1 MYCFKAKRNALSSQL
16 FLSSNLTVGS
26 SVSVQAGAFVS
37 AVAVVARAAVLAGFG
52 IALVDVVLAVVA
64 RESRRAQAREGVDAI
79 HARAAIEAGAAGR
92 KCWRSL
98 RVRKGCVKCTCMKA
112 FLILEKVG
120 PFVGVQILQEKRK
133 KLAFCLDNRTL

>member
-1 MYCFKAKRNALSSQL
+1 MYCFKAKRNALSSQH

-98 RVRKGCVKCTCMKA
+98 RVRKGYVYESISDIREGGTICWGTNSTEKKKKTG
-112 FLILEKVG
+112 ILS
-120 PFVGVQILQEKRK
+120 
-133 KLAFCLDNRTL
+133 

>member
-1 MYCFKAKRNALSSQL
+1 MHALSSQV

-26 SVSVQAGAFVS
+26 SISVQAGAFVS
-37 AVAVVARAAVLAGFG
+37 AVAVVARAAVLAGLG

-64 RESRRAQAREGVDAI
+64 RESRRAQARKGVDAI
-79 HARAAIEAGAAGR
+79 HARAAVEAGAAGR

-98 RVRKGCVKCTCMKA
+98 RVRKSCVTSTCMKA

-120 PFVGVQILQEKRK
+120 LFVGVQILQKKRK
-133 KLAFCLDNRTL
+133 NWHSVLTTECYKLN